1 MKPDWDKLGMEYKDS
16 SSVLIGDADCTV
28 EQELCSKYGVRGYP
42 TVKYFTAETGDQ
54 GKDYQGGRDF
64 TSLKKF
70 VDTELASPCEIDD
83 TSNCDERQVNYIEKM
98 SAKSAEDVKKQL
110 TRLEGMKGK
119 SMKPELKQ
127 WLLKRIAILKQ
138 FDAKSDL

>member
-54 GKDYQGGRDF
+54 GKDYQGKWQFLFLSFLLFACR
-64 TSLKKF
+64 
-70 VDTELASPCEIDD
+70 
-83 TSNCDERQVNYIEKM
+83 
-98 SAKSAEDVKKQL
+98 L
-110 TRLEGMKGK
+110 TPLE
-119 SMKPELKQ
+119 
-127 WLLKRIAILKQ
+127 
-138 FDAKSDL
+138 